1 MALLLASDGGVYV
14 REKLLPCVGMLYV
27 VFGAVFALLVGIA
40 VQSMY
45 VIVADH
51 VGRVKMIFATQ
62 PGDQADH
69 RAVGCIVVL
78 TCGIGMADLNGDGL
92 KVHGIVGV
100 GNLVRGDTLDHLT
113 LQTND
118 KVAAGAVNVGGGIV
132 KVVPIRGGRGARVCG
147 IVYDDVFYVRSRHID
162 AGTRVGIG
170 Q

>member
-69 RAVGCIVVL
+69 RAVGCIDVL
-78 TCGIGMADLNGDGL
+78 TCGIGVADLNGNS
-92 KVHGIVGV
+92 VFI
-100 GNLVRGDTLDHLT
+100 T
-113 LQTND
+113 
-118 KVAAGAVNVGGGIV
+118 
-132 KVVPIRGGRGARVCG
+132 VVCGGRSFIKGKALNYLALKTHNKMGAYGSIGLVEIIPVVFSGGVRIANVMNHY
-147 IVYDDVFYVRSRHID
+147 IVDLGKLK
-162 AGTRVGIG
+162 AGS
-170 Q
+170 